1 MMRKLVVLAGFLTLA
16 VCAATALGSV
26 GASAP
31 SVVITTYGGAAVS
44 RPQGITFG
52 PDGAIWFANEE
63 GHSIGRITRTG
74 VISPVHEREHQDAIR
89 DHLGL

>member
-1 MMRKLVVLAGFLTLA
+1 M
-16 VCAATALGSV
+16 
-26 GASAP
+26 
-31 SVVITTYGGAAVS
+31 S

-74 VISPVHEREHQDAIR
+74 VISRFTSESIRTPYAITSGADGALWFVNGGNSIGR
-89 DHLGL
+89 ITMDGTITLFTDSIALVV